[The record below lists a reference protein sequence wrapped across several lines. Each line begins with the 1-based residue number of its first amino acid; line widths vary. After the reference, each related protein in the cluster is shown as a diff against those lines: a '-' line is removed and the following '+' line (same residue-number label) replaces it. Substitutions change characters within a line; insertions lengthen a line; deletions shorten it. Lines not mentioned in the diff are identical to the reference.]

1 MKKRLLTMAIV
12 LLLSLGLIQTKAY
25 AIEAKLTAEEMKTAK
40 EATVNQNCSINWV
53 EDMDYE
59 IYKVT
64 IPQRGIFKITTDKLI
79 SKTFGALETRVAI
92 YDANGSLLWECRDD
106 NKDIVSP
113 TYCVG
118 LGSGNYYVLV
128 EIIMSD
134 SAWGK
139 SSTHQ
144 FAFEPT
150 NYAEIESNSTKETAT
165 QIVTDMAYT
174 GWIGYGFGEI
184 NHLTDGRDI
193 YKVNL
198 IKGNTY
204 KLICD
209 VEKTCNTTI
218 CLMSEKDKNI
228 CDYWEDLEIGDMEK
242 GESEPFTATYTGEY
256 YISIYNYGGDQ
267 YKYSLEVR
275 TINKGLETPKIS
287 SLKAGK
293 KSFTLK
299 WEKVKCNGYQIQYA
313 TNKQMKKAVTKTI
326 KKAGTTKLQVKKL
339 KGKKKY
345 YVRIRSYRNEKGK
358 KKYSEWSAVKPVT
371 TKR

>member
-1 MKKRLLTMAIV
+1 MKKRLLTMAVV
-12 LLLSLGLIQTKAY
+12 LLLSLGLFNTKVY

-40 EATVNQNCSINWV
+40 EAAANQNCTINWV
-53 EDMDYE
+53 DKMDYE
-59 IYKVT
+59 IYKVA

-79 SKTFGALETRVAI
+79 SKTFGALETRVAV
-92 YDANGSLLWECRDD
+92 YDASGNLLWECRDD

-113 TYCVG
+113 TYYVG
-118 LGSGNYYVLV
+118 LNSGNYYVLV

-139 SSTHQ
+139 TSTHQ

-165 QIVTDMAYT
+165 EIVTDMAYT
-174 GWIGYGFGEI
+174 GFIGIGFGET
-184 NHLTDGRDI
+184 NHLTDGNDI

-198 IKGNTY
+198 VKGNTY

-209 VEKTCNTTI
+209 VEQTSNTTI
-218 CLMSEKDKNI
+218 CLWSERDKKI
-228 CDYWEDLEIGDMEK
+228 CDYWEDIGGIEK
-242 GESEPFTATYTGEY
+242 GESEPYTAKYTGEY
-256 YISIYNYGGDQ
+256 YISIYNYSGDQ

-299 WEKVKCNGYQIQYA
+299 WKKVKCNGYQIQYA
-313 TNKQMKKAVTKTI
+313 TNKQMKKPVTKTI